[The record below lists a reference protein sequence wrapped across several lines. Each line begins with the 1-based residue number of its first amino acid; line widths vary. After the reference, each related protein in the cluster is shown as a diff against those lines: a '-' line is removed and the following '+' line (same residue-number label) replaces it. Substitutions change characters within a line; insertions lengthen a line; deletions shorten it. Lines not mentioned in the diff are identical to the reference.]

1 MKLKLMVIDAL
12 FIASFVLGVYVV
24 GNEAYKAFLAP
35 TEKIVTAYTVQAGD
49 TWYGICDKHYMDNN
63 AECFDE
69 MWAVNMRDNGHRQL
83 QPGDVV
89 TITNKIYK

>member
-1 MKLKLMVIDAL
+1 MRTAINL
-12 FIASFVLGVYVV
+12 F
-24 GNEAYKAFLAP
+24 
-35 TEKIVTAYTVQAGD
+35 VTAMVMLSVGYITYDVLRPVDKVVTTYTVQVGD

>member
-1 MKLKLMVIDAL
+1 MRNIIAL
-12 FIASFVLGVYVV
+12 FLTGAIMASVGFIAYDFLRPVDKVV
-24 GNEAYKAFLAP
+24 
-35 TEKIVTAYTVQAGD
+35 TTYTVQAGD
-49 TWYGICDKHYMDNN
+49 TWYGIYDKHYMDNN